1 LGVAKRRIWAYN
13 IVKNKKG
20 GIMMKEYK
28 VLIINGS
35 PHTHG
40 STARVLEEAVSI
52 FKESGVACDLV
63 SIGTDVIRGC
73 IGCGS
78 CRKIGKCAF
87 DDKVNEAA
95 KLFEEADGII
105 VGSPVYYASPN
116 GSLISFLDRLFY
128 SSTFDKTMKV
138 GAAVVCARRGGCTA
152 SFDVLNKYFTISGMP
167 VASSTYWN
175 QVHGAVAEDATEDKE
190 GLQTM
195 RNLAHN
201 MAFLIKSISLGKEKL
216 GMPKRESGA
225 RTNFIKR

>member
-1 LGVAKRRIWAYN
+1 
-13 IVKNKKG
+13 
-20 GIMMKEYK
+20 MK
-28 VLIINGS
+28 VLLINGS
-35 PHTHG
+35 PHRAGTTYTALTEAERILKEEGIETQLLQVG
-40 STARVLEEAVSI
+40 STEV
-52 FKESGVACDLV
+52 
-63 SIGTDVIRGC
+63 RGC
-73 IGCGS
+73 TGCLG
-78 CRKIGKCAF
+78 CKKGHGCVI
-87 DDKVNEAA
+87 DDCVNEAA